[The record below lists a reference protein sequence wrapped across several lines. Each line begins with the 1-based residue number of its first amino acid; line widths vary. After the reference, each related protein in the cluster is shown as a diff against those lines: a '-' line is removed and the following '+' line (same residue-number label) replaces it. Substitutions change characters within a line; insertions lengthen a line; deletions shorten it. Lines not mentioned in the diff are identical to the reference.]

1 MEKFILMGFTLSTM
15 GKLTISNSRDFF
27 LRDGKKFFYLADTC
41 WSAFTNATFEEWEYY
56 LRYRRMQGFNALQIN
71 VLPQHDRSR
80 VEDSM
85 EPFETLPDGGWDFS
99 RRNEKYFD
107 KAEKMVEMAFENGF
121 TPALVVLWCNYVKGT
136 WGSKMNPS
144 RIIPLEKLEE
154 YVGYVVDRFGKY
166 DPIFIISGD
175 TNFETDESVEY
186 YETALNIVKSRSP
199 GSLTTMHIMGGLWN
213 LPEVLVKSPKYD
225 FYMYQSGHMK
235 EHQHLPYE
243 LAQKFYNMPVKR
255 PIVNGEPCYEGHSH
269 GNKYGR
275 FSSFDVRKA
284 VWQSLLSGAKAGVAY
299 GAHGVWPWHKE
310 GRIFGGESFSG
321 PPYEW
326 SVALR
331 FPGAFDAAFAKWLF
345 QKYDLFS
352 IKPANYRL
360 LNEAP
365 EIRVSEGDD
374 KIIVYTPYN
383 WDIKLRIDGALYE
396 WEGIDLGLMRFFKP
410 DVKAFEGY
418 SVLEMSEF
426 NNDALIIGVR

>member
-1 MEKFILMGFTLSTM
+1 
-15 GKLTISNSRDFF
+15 
-27 LRDGKKFFYLADTC
+27 
-41 WSAFTNATFEEWEYY
+41 
-56 LRYRRMQGFNALQIN
+56 
-71 VLPQHDRSR
+71 
-80 VEDSM
+80 
-85 EPFETLPDGGWDFS
+85 
-99 RRNEKYFD
+99 
-107 KAEKMVEMAFENGF
+107 
-121 TPALVVLWCNYVKGT
+121 
-136 WGSKMNPS
+136 
-144 RIIPLEKLEE
+144 LEKLEE